1 MPFCPNCCFEF
12 NEGIQ
17 ICADCGTD
25 LVSELPPGEGVEYVD
40 WKIVQSVSSEILG
53 NILKGVLESG
63 GIEAVLRS
71 HEMPSVGSVQ
81 GDFSPD
87 WGDIL
92 VRPED
97 FRSARNLIELY
108 LASLPLDQSED
119 SNSESNAT

>member
-12 NEGIQ
+12 NKGIQ

-53 NILKGVLESG
+53 NILKGVLESS

-97 FRSARNLIELY
+97 FRNARNLIGLY

>member
-1 MPFCPNCCFEF
+1 MPYCPNCCFEF

-17 ICADCGTD
+17 MCADCGTD

-40 WKIVQSVSSEILG
+40 WKIVESVSSELLG

-92 VRPED
+92 VHPED

>member
-1 MPFCPNCCFEF
+1 MPFCPNCRFEF
-12 NEGIQ
+12 NEVIQ

-92 VRPED
+92 VHPED
-97 FRSARNLIELY
+97 FRNARNLIELY

>member
-1 MPFCPNCCFEF
+1 MPFCPNCRFEF

-17 ICADCGTD
+17 NCADCRAD

-53 NILKGVLESG
+53 NILKGVLDSG

-81 GDFSPD
+81 GEFSPD

-92 VRPED
+92 VHPED
-97 FRSARNLIELY
+97 FRSARNLIGLY
-108 LASLPLDQSED
+108 LASLPLHQSED